1 VPREQTVDGY
11 ERQLATNHL
20 GAFAL
25 TGRLLPALLR
35 RPGARV
41 VAVSSAV
48 AQSGRIRLDDLQ
60 REQGY
65 RRWGA
70 YAQSKLADLLFAF
83 ELDRRATA
91 TGTTL
96 VSVAAHPG
104 FAATNL
110 QAATARRQG
119 HRWRA
124 AVVAFGSQ
132 VFGQPAAAL
141 WEASERL
148 TGVTFAWP
156 RPVRGAGRPRVE
168 GGPARCA
175 SG

>member
-1 VPREQTVDGY
+1 LPSRAERAPVGTGRVSSDRWPAPRSWSSTPSIHRAGDQLAVVVDVGGAASASRWQWSWLAAVPREQTVDGY

-70 YAQSKLADLLFAF
+70 CAQSKLADLLFAF
-83 ELDRRATA
+83 ELDRR
-91 TGTTL
+91 
-96 VSVAAHPG
+96 
-104 FAATNL
+104 
-110 QAATARRQG
+110 
-119 HRWRA
+119 
-124 AVVAFGSQ
+124 
-132 VFGQPAAAL
+132 
-141 WEASERL
+141 
-148 TGVTFAWP
+148 
-156 RPVRGAGRPRVE
+156 
-168 GGPARCA
+168 
-175 SG
+175 